1 MEDSDED
8 SETDLS
14 EESEFEADLSSLE
27 TSSDDDNLTVEQKLE
42 NIIKKSIT
50 KFDLEYQH
58 SAAVEN
64 LNKRSYHL
72 FYILPPVTYLYI
84 LRIDGL
90 DEVRDETEEKFK
102 QVEREVDSLRRE
114 LYKDYEPERQELPS
128 LDVINSEVEP
138 VVKERLPPPS
148 SGEIKRPPLSVGMKV
163 LAMRHDLLQVWKEAV
178 IAEEQVSRNDVK
190 EYKVKFEG
198 KNPPITKSHFSPS
211 PYILVRNVGQQKKE
225 SIQNSDPEES
235 RLFGSPSNSLDC
247 QYSLCRTLQRQA
259 NPTWSLL

>member
-1 MEDSDED
+1 MDEKKSLLSKKLPVPKELVLLEDSDED

-42 NIIKKSIT
+42 NIIKKSIS
-50 KFDLEYQH
+50 KFDLEYQQ

-64 LNKRSYHL
+64 LTKRSYHL
-72 FYILPPVTYLYI
+72 FYILPHVTYLYI

-102 QVEREVDSLRRE
+102 QVEKEVDSLRRE

-128 LDVINSEVEP
+128 LDVINSEAEP

-190 EYKVKFEG
+190 EYKVKFED
-198 KNPPITKSHFSPS
+198 KKPS
-211 PYILVRNVGQQKKE
+211 QI
-225 SIQNSDPEES
+225 
-235 RLFGSPSNSLDC
+235 
-247 QYSLCRTLQRQA
+247 
-259 NPTWSLL
+259 SLLTLYSR